1 MFDRKIFFNA
11 SLPRSGSTLMQNILA
26 QNPRIYCTPTSGVID
41 LMLASRKYY
50 TELAEFKAQDA
61 DEMKKGFLKYCNY
74 ALNGFFEGVTDKP
87 VCIDK
92 CRSWFHYHDWIKQ
105 FWPNPKYIVC
115 VRDLRGILSSM
126 EKLFRKNRD
135 RADADEVT
143 GTLTMITI
151 NNRVMRWLNG
161 PPTGIA
167 VGRLIEAIQTGVI
180 KQCHVVKFEDLTTNP
195 KDVMKKV
202 YEYLGEPF
210 YEHDFNNIEQSTKE
224 NDQLH
229 TIYGDHRI
237 RRKIEPV
244 TPDYMEVLGKDIC
257 TMVRNNYALFYNTF
271 YPGKQ

>member
-1 MFDRKIFFNA
+1 
-11 SLPRSGSTLMQNILA
+11 MQNILA

-115 VRDLRGILSSM
+115 IRDLRAILASM

-143 GTLTMITI
+143 GTLTMITM

-167 VGRLIEAIQTGVI
+167 VARLIESIQTGVI
-180 KQCHVVKFEDLTTNP
+180 KSCHVVKFEDLTTNP
-195 KDVMKKV
+195 KEVMKKV
-202 YEYLGEPF
+202 YDYLGETY
-210 YEHDFNNIEQSTKE
+210 YEHDFSNVEQSTKE

-237 RRKIEPV
+237 RRKVEPV
-244 TPDYMEVLGKDIC
+244 ATDYVEVLGKDIC
-257 TMVRNNYALFYNTF
+257 QMVRNNYAIFYNTF

>member
-1 MFDRKIFFNA
+1 MFDRKIYFNA

-26 QNPRIYCTPTSGVID
+26 QNPRFYCTPTSGVID
-41 LMLASRKYY
+41 LLLASRKYY

-61 DEMKKGFLKYCNY
+61 DEMKKGFLKYCYY
-74 ALNGFFEGVTDKP
+74 ALNGFFEGATDKP
-87 VCIDK
+87 VCVDK

-115 VRDLRGILSSM
+115 IRDLRAILASM

-167 VGRLIEAIQTGVI
+167 VARLIESIQTGVI
-180 KQCHVVKFEDLTTNP
+180 KHCHVVKFEELTTNP
-195 KDVMKKV
+195 KEVMKKV
-202 YEYLGEPF
+202 YEYLGEPY
-210 YEHDFNNIEQSTKE
+210 YEHDFSNVEQSTQE

-237 RRKIEPV
+237 RRKVEPV
-244 TPDYMEVLGKDIC
+244 ATDYVEVLGKDIC
-257 TMVRNNYALFYNTF
+257 TMVRTNYALFYNTF